1 MAIWGLGNL
10 LFALIL
16 VGGVAGHP
24 SCGFPAI
31 YSFGDNNSDT
41 GEHAAMFADV
51 GLPNGQTFF
60 HGPSGRYSDGRV
72 IIDFIAE
79 AFGFPF
85 LSAYLDSYK
94 TNYRHGAN
102 FALGGSAIR
111 GGHGFT
117 KNQSAK
123 SILPRPEEFRK
134 SLFIIDV
141 GQNDFAFDLQH
152 TSLED
157 TRKQIPEMVKS
168 LVEPISTFLIGRYE
182 ARHLVIHNIGP
193 FGCLPYH
200 IKSYQKKNSTCAL
213 DQYGCVKELNEAVQ
227 EFNRQLKLKIAEARK
242 ANPNATITYVDVY
255 SAKYNLIS
263 NAKNLG
269 FEDPMKFCCGS
280 YNDQYIRCGEQD
292 SNGKLIGTACNDPS
306 KYISWDGIHYTDAA
320 NKLVAK
326 HILNGSLSD
335 PPVSYAEACRFE
347 DPMKF
352 CCGSYNDQYIR
363 CGEQDSNG
371 KLIGTACNDPS
382 KYISWDGIHYT
393 DAANKLVAKH
403 ILNGSLSDPP
413 VSYAEACRI

>member
-111 GGHGFT
+111 GGHGFSHT
-117 KNQSAK
+117 SFLQQVFQFAQFKTRTTALFNKLGSDPKNQSAK

-227 EFNRQLKLKIAEARK
+227 EFNRLLKLKIAEARK

-335 PPVSYAEACRFE
+335 PPVSYAEACR
-347 DPMKF
+347 
-352 CCGSYNDQYIR
+352 I
-363 CGEQDSNG
+363 
-371 KLIGTACNDPS
+371 
-382 KYISWDGIHYT
+382 
-393 DAANKLVAKH
+393 
-403 ILNGSLSDPP
+403 
-413 VSYAEACRI
+413 